1 MNLRILIILTLYL
14 ISCGSD
20 IEETPI
26 ELLFNSP
33 HYLDSPSE
41 ESSSVAGRSLVDLI
55 NGANHSIYF
64 AIYGIRNQPE
74 VLNALLQAKNRGLEV
89 YGIVD
94 KDLSNN
100 NYYSGTE
107 ELIEKLG
114 VIKDDYHSDLDY
126 DKNNYQYVSKP
137 YWEKPIGFDGPPST
151 VGYSIDDQTAMISV
165 QASKNIISFQGNI
178 MHNKFFVFDNR
189 KVWTGSTNVSDSG
202 TGGYNANISA
212 IIRSEEIATLY
223 IDEFNQMYREGK
235 FHNTKSLRSDLVKF
249 NENNKVKLYF
259 SPQTKVLTE
268 KIIPLIDS
276 AKETINVSVFFLTH
290 KGVAGALIDA
300 HRRGVEVRVIIDAS
314 GASNEYTKYQ
324 FLRIAGIPLKIENWG
339 GKLHSKAA
347 SIDQN
352 ILILGSMNWTSA
364 GENINDENT
373 LIIHDSKLVEEY
385 DSFFNEIWNSIPDVW
400 LRNRP
405 SAESPAS
412 IKSCFDGID
421 NNYDDRIDSLDLNC
435 KNQSNIVNELPPIY
449 IVQKEEGSGLIKG
462 NISKNGNKIYHL
474 PNQKYYDRVKV
485 DLNRGEYF
493 FANENEARK
502 LGFRKSKI

>member
-1 MNLRILIILTLYL
+1 MNLKILIILTLFL

-33 HYLDSPSE
+33 HLLDSPSE
-41 ESSSVAGRSLVDLI
+41 ESSSAAGRSLIDLI

-74 VLNALLQAKNRGLEV
+74 VLNALLQAKNRGV
-89 YGIVD
+89 KVFGIVD

-100 NYYSGTE
+100 NYYSGTK

-114 VIKDDYHSDLDY
+114 VIKDDYRSDLNY
-126 DKNNYQYVSKP
+126 DKNNYQYASTP

-151 VGYSIDDQTAMISV
+151 VGYSIDDRTAMISV

-178 MHNKFFVFDNR
+178 MHNKFFVFDNN

-223 IDEFNQMYREGK
+223 IDEFNQMYQEGK

-249 NENNKVKLYF
+249 NKNNKVKLYF

-276 AKETINVSVFFLTH
+276 AKDKINVSVFFLTH
-290 KGVAGALIDA
+290 KGVAGALIEA

-314 GASNEYTKYQ
+314 GASNEYTKFQ

-347 SIDQN
+347 SIDEN

-373 LIIHDSKLVEEY
+373 LIISDSKLVQEY
-385 DSFFNEIWNSIPDVW
+385 DSFFNEIWNSIPDIW
-400 LRNRP
+400 LKDRP

-412 IKSCFDGID
+412 TASCFDGID
-421 NNYDDRIDSLDLNC
+421 NNYDNRIDSLDGNC
-435 KNQSNIVNELPPIY
+435 KNLSNIVNELPPIY
-449 IVQKEEGSGLIKG
+449 IVKKEEGSNLIKG
-462 NISKNGNKIYHL
+462 NVSKNGNKIYHL
-474 PNQKYYDRVKV
+474 PNQKYYNRVKI

>member
-1 MNLRILIILTLYL
+1 M
-14 ISCGSD
+14 
-20 IEETPI
+20 EEPPI
-26 ELLFNSP
+26 ELLINSP

-74 VLNALLQAKNRGLEV
+74 VLNALLQAKNRGVKV

-114 VIKDDYHSDLDY
+114 VIKDDYHSDLIY
-126 DKNNYQYVSKP
+126 DKINYQYVTKP

-151 VGYSIDDQTAMISV
+151 VGYSIDNRTAMISV

-178 MHNKFFVFDNR
+178 MHNKFFVFDNN

-223 IDEFNQMYREGK
+223 IDEFNQMYQEGK

-249 NENNKVKLYF
+249 NNNNKVELYF

-276 AKETINVSVFFLTH
+276 AEEIINVSVFFLTH
-290 KGVAGALIDA
+290 KGVAGALIEA
-300 HRRGVEVRVIIDAS
+300 HRRGVDVRVIIDAS
-314 GASNEYTKYQ
+314 GASNEYTKFQ

-347 SIDQN
+347 SIDEN

-373 LIIHDSKLVEEY
+373 LFIRDSKLVEEY

-400 LRNRP
+400 LKDRP

-412 IKSCFDGID
+412 LGSCFDGID
-421 NNYDDRIDSLDLNC
+421 NNFDDRIDSLDVNC
-435 KNQSNIVNELPPIY
+435 KNLSNIVNELPPIY
-449 IVQKEEGSGLIKG
+449 IVKKEEGSNLIKG
-462 NISKNGNKIYHL
+462 NISKNGTKIYHL
-474 PNQKYYDRVKV
+474 PNQKYYDRVEV

-493 FANENEARK
+493 FANENEAIK

>member
-1 MNLRILIILTLYL
+1 MNLRILIILTVYL

-20 IEETPI
+20 IEETSI

-55 NGANHSIYF
+55 NGAHRSIYF

-74 VLNALLQAKNRGLEV
+74 VLNALLQAKNRGVEV

-100 NYYSGTE
+100 NYYSGTD
-107 ELIEKLG
+107 ELIEKLE
-114 VIKDDYHSDLDY
+114 VIKDDYQSDLEY
-126 DKNNYQYVSKP
+126 DKNNYQYASKP
-137 YWEKPIGFDGPPST
+137 YWKKPVGFDGPPST
-151 VGYSIDDQTAMISV
+151 VGYSIDDKTAMISV

-178 MHNKFFVFDNR
+178 MHNKFFVFDNE

-202 TGGYNANISA
+202 TGGYNANVSA
-212 IIRSEEIATLY
+212 IIRSEEIAALY
-223 IDEFNQMYREGK
+223 VDEFNQMYQEGK

-249 NENNKVKLYF
+249 NKNNKVKLFF

-276 AKETINVSVFFLTH
+276 AKKTINVSVFFLTH
-290 KGVAGALIDA
+290 KGVAGALIEA
-300 HRRGVEVRVIIDAS
+300 HRRGVDVRVIIDAS
-314 GASNEYTKYQ
+314 GASNEYTKFQ

-347 SIDQN
+347 SIDEN

-385 DSFFNEIWNSIPDVW
+385 DSFFNEIWNTIPDIW
-400 LRNRP
+400 LKDRP

-412 IKSCFDGID
+412 ITSCFDGID

-435 KNQSNIVNELPPIY
+435 KNLSNIVNELPPIF
-449 IVQKEEGSGLIKG
+449 IVKKEEGSSLIKG
-462 NISKNGNKIYHL
+462 NISKNGSKIYHL
-474 PNQKYYDRVKV
+474 PNQKYYNRVKI
-485 DLNRGEYF
+485 DLNSGEYF